1 MTETFIMETAAV
13 DYVKI
18 KIKNFSHCV
27 EMGKFKLEKNVTME
41 EQTVVMDAVQ
51 LAK

>member
-1 MTETFIMETAAV
+1 MMETFIMEMAAV
-13 DYVKI
+13 DYV

-27 EMGKFKLEKNVTME
+27 EMGKFKLEKNVTTE